1 MTLAAG
7 TRLGSH
13 EIQSSIGVAAEC
25 ARLHMILRRRNSWT
39 GVADTRHDG
48 QPRGC

>member
-13 EIQSSIGVAAEC
+13 EVLALLGQGGMGLVLPLPSQAVSC
-25 ARLHMILRRRNSWT
+25 CRSLRF
-39 GVADTRHDG
+39 
-48 QPRGC
+48 C